1 MSYKLNDKEL
11 LEHWED
17 QLTFIQSS
25 IVNFDNGNE
34 NEARRIATSLRI
46 MFHQTRLSKSLFHQ
60 LKLNHKL
67 FLWSSGGLYTPSN
80 LLSSWTLLKLKQD
93 INGLSYEP
101 LGLDNER
108 TFYLC
113 FDDWWN
119 EIIFDDKKNVFTRK
133 DVITF
138 VANQD
143 GGAHVDDSLGQ
154 KYAELVKHNSLG
166 WSDGWGN
173 AVSNNPVYNAIRQ
186 IAQEVILSYDK
197 FKIGFMS
204 RYKQKDKNF
213 EMRFFDETRRYK
225 WSSTEINYS
234 EETLQIVNQFTKE
247 FRTLYIQETK
257 DGARFEL
264 ILR

>member
-1 MSYKLNDKEL
+1 
-11 LEHWED
+11 
-17 QLTFIQSS
+17 
-25 IVNFDNGNE
+25 
-34 NEARRIATSLRI
+34 
-46 MFHQTRLSKSLFHQ
+46 MFHQTRRSKSLFHQ
-60 LKLNHKL
+60 LELNQKL

-113 FDDWWN
+113 FDD
-119 EIIFDDKKNVFTRK
+119 
-133 DVITF
+133 
-138 VANQD
+138 
-143 GGAHVDDSLGQ
+143 SLGQ

-186 IAQEVILSYDK
+186 IAQEVIISYDK
-197 FKIGFMS
+197 FKIGVLS
-204 RYKQKDKNF
+204 RYKQKDKDF

-234 EETLQIVNQFTKE
+234 EETLQIVNQFT
-247 FRTLYIQETK
+247 RGLRALYIQETK
-257 DGARFEL
+257 YGSRFEL